1 MNSTEQTLQHLAKI
15 LNFENNAKALQ
26 KAIQTNEIDW
36 EAVIAFGSNHLVIPT
51 LYSRLCSKGLLKDL
65 PEDLYQYQKYIYD
78 LNLERNKAL
87 LQEVHMINNW
97 FNQADIPHVFLKGAA
112 MIASDY
118 YNNIGERMLGDIDV
132 LVPKHLCQKAF
143 DLLLSKG
150 YNYAKTPTINPK
162 YFEDKHLLRLASEA
176 FLGAVEIHFKLL
188 DTDQDILQ
196 PQAVLDERILTKNT
210 NIPIPC
216 TKHLLIHNVLNFQ
229 VNDLGSYYNFIGLK
243 NVYDTL
249 VLLPHVSEPE
259 HKYALSNKHIVNNFN
274 LGRLYF
280 NVFPKPKT
288 TALLKLKAKVYRL
301 KNRYPKFRT
310 LHYKTLSYLQ
320 LSQLLSHRI
329 WFFIKNKHYRTDVL
343 NDRKRILKFIKS
355 KL

>member
-1 MNSTEQTLQHLAKI
+1 MNNTEQTLQHLAAM
-15 LNFENNAKALQ
+15 LNFEDNANALQ
-26 KAIQTNEIDW
+26 KAIQDHTINW
-36 EAVIAFGSNHLVIPT
+36 EAIVALGSTKLVIPT
-51 LYSRLCSKGLLKDL
+51 VFSRLRSKALLKDL
-65 PEDLYQYQKYIYD
+65 PEDLQLYLKYIYD
-78 LNLERNKAL
+78 LNLERNEAL
-87 LQEVHMINNW
+87 LKEVHMISDW
-97 FNQADIPHVFLKGAA
+97 FNQANIPHVFLKGAA

-118 YNNIGERMLGDIDV
+118 YDNIGERMLGDIDV

-216 TKHLLIHNVLNFQ
+216 AKHLLIHNVLNFQ

-249 VLLPHVSEPE
+249 VLLPHVSKTEL
-259 HKYALSNKHIVNNFN
+259 KYALNNKHIVNNFN

-280 NVFPKPKT
+280 KAFPKPKT
-288 TALLKLKAKVYRL
+288 NVLLQLKIKVYQL
-301 KNRYPKFRT
+301 KNRFPRFRT
-310 LHYKTLSYLQ
+310 LHYKTLSYLL

-329 WFFIKNKHYRTDVL
+329 CFFIKNKQYRTDVL
-343 NDRKRILKFIKS
+343 QDRKRILEFIKS
-355 KL
+355 KF